1 MPFQSIEELKDIF
14 NVYYFDRKVNS
25 YTQLYTREIIV
36 PFGIFV

>member
-25 YTQLYTREIIV
+25 YTQEK
-36 PFGIFV
+36 